1 MYKDFFRL
9 NEKPFSISPDPRFL
23 FMSERHREATAHLLY
38 GMQGEGGIV
47 LLTGEVGTGKTTVCR
62 KMIEQIPENI
72 DVAFILNP
80 RMSAGELLQTICQEY
95 HIPIKYKRSGI
106 KVYVDTLNE
115 RLLAGHA
122 EGRRAIVIIDE
133 AQNLETEVLEQ
144 LRLLTNLETNTR
156 KLLQIFLIGQPELQ
170 TLLDRTEMRQ
180 VSQRVI
186 ARYHLTKL
194 GKHELSAYIAHRL
207 QVAGLPPASPP
218 IFPDKLMN
226 HLYKASGGVPRLI
239 NLICD
244 RALLGAYV
252 KGQPQVTLPVL
263 KQAAKEVLAVNPRQ
277 KGQRNTVAV
286 LLLTVVVL
294 GGLLITQLTASQFG
308 WTGSWFA
315 NTSDKV
321 ESAAARKSGAAS
333 VAASPVVGPVQWPEG
348 MSRTDS
354 DAIAFQS
361 LFKLYRLAPDAESG
375 IASCAV
381 AEVQGMRC
389 YNGQG
394 GLFDLFLLDQPALL
408 KLASPNGRQYSATL
422 KNLDLKTAT
431 LIIGTTEQRV
441 SLTDLATAWYGQFI
455 ALWNSP
461 PNYNGKLVL
470 NQHSSVVRWLREEMK
485 LVDGIPD
492 DGSDVFDEELA
503 RRVRVF
509 QLANGI
515 QPDGQVGPLTL
526 IRLNV
531 HNGKGGPSLAVDER
545 G

>member
-1 MYKDFFRL
+1 DFFRL
-9 NEKPFSISPDPRFL
+9 KEKPFSIAPDPRFL

-170 TLLDRTEMRQ
+170 AMLDRTEMRQ

-186 ARYHLTKL
+186 ARYHLTRL
-194 GKHELSAYIAHRL
+194 GKHELRTYIAHRL

-218 IFPDKLMN
+218 IFPDKLMKT
-226 HLYKASGGVPRLI
+226 LYRASGGVPRLI

-244 RALLGAYV
+244 RSLLGAYV

-263 KQAAKEVLAVNPRQ
+263 KQAVKEVLAVNPRQ
-277 KGQRNTVAV
+277 KSQRNMVAGLLLV
-286 LLLTVVVL
+286 VVVLAALLLT
-294 GGLLITQLTASQFG
+294 QLAANQFG

-315 NTSDKV
+315 STAEKAES
-321 ESAAARKSGAAS
+321 SAAASHTSGGPTAAGA
-333 VAASPVVGPVQWPEG
+333 VVTAAIKWPEG
-348 MSRTDS
+348 MSRTES
-354 DAIAFQS
+354 EALAFQS
-361 LFKLYRLAPDAESG
+361 LFKLYRLAPDAEYG
-375 IASCAV
+375 NASCVSAD
-381 AEVQGMRC
+381 AQGMRC

-408 KLASPNGRQYSATL
+408 KLSGANGRQYSATL
-422 KNLDLKTAT
+422 STCT
-431 LIIGTTEQRV
+431 SR
-441 SLTDLATAWYGQFI
+441 
-455 ALWNSP
+455 P
-461 PNYNGKLVL
+461 P
-470 NQHSSVVRWLREEMK
+470 
-485 LVDGIPD
+485 P
-492 DGSDVFDEELA
+492 
-503 RRVRVF
+503 
-509 QLANGI
+509 
-515 QPDGQVGPLTL
+515 
-526 IRLNV
+526 
-531 HNGKGGPSLAVDER
+531 
-545 G
+545 